1 MSVVDFGNVKGGI
14 QQFNQ
19 PTEIRE
25 TVSLGRKSKHSLN
38 ESEMEVDVKDDLR
51 SVRSS
56 RVSMASTF
64 RPKGETCEE
73 RRMRKQAIKEERR
86 ERRQEK
92 KANKLAFREQR
103 KAINAEKSA
112 IGGGKIK
119 IRPIN

>member
-1 MSVVDFGNVKGGI
+1 MSIVDFGSKKENV

-25 TVSLGRKSKHSLN
+25 TASIGKKSKHSLN
-38 ESEMEVDVKDDLR
+38 ESEMEVDGRDDVK
-51 SVRSS
+51 SVRSY
-56 RVSMASTF
+56 VSTASTF
-64 RPKGETCEE
+64 RPKGESCEE
-73 RRMRKQAIKEERR
+73 RRLRKQAIKEERR

-103 KAINAEKSA
+103 KAINSERST